1 MKYLFI
7 DFTPRENKGNHFFA
21 QRSNVVDQKLVS
33 PQDISDGEL
42 QFCIIKAK

>member
-7 DFTPRENKGNHFFA
+7 DFTPRENKANHFFA
-21 QRSNVVDQKLVS
+21 QRSKVADQKLVS
-33 PQDISDGEL
+33 LQDISDGEL